1 MKTDPRRE
9 MEAALKRNVAPEL
22 RRAGFTG
29 SFPHFRRVREAV
41 DLITF
46 QFDRHGGGF
55 VIEVA
60 KGEPAGFTTHWGK
73 HIPANKLT
81 AWDLHP
87 DQRRRLKP
95 SSGSGTDSWFRYDSS
110 RPFESV
116 AAEALVRLKHEY
128 RFAEPGASPN
138 GGPTAPLGNSG
149 VTGGRPSVS

>member
-1 MKTDPRRE
+1 MDARRE
-9 MEAALKRNVAPEL
+9 MESALRRIVVAEL

-29 SFPHFRRVREAV
+29 SFPHFRRLRQAV
-41 DLITF
+41 DLVSF

-60 KGEPAGFTTHWGK
+60 TGDPSGFTTHWGK

-95 SSGSGTDSWFRYDSS
+95 ISGSGTGLWFKYDGSQ
-110 RPFESV
+110 PPDNV
-116 AAEALVRLKHEY
+116 AANALSLLRQEY
-128 RFAEPGASPN
+128 PLAEPGTAPN
-138 GGPTAPLGNSG
+138 GGPATRQDNSG
-149 VTGGRPSVS
+149 VMEGPPSVS